1 MTAKN
6 KHQYKKRSKFMIS
19 KSIINA
25 AKKQI
30 NDWEKKNIN
39 AKNK

>member
-1 MTAKN
+1 MLWTKKLLTVKK

-19 KSIINA
+19 KSNINT

-30 NDWEKKNIN
+30 NDC
-39 AKNK
+39 

>member
-6 KHQYKKRSKFMIS
+6 KYQYKKRSKFMIS
-19 KSIINA
+19 KSNINV

-30 NDWEKKNIN
+30 KDW
-39 AKNK
+39 